1 MSNRKLRLGFIGAGW
16 WAAEYQM
23 PWFASRDD
31 VELVSVCRLGRVEL
45 MQVRDRF
52 GFAHATEDYRELLA
66 QALDAVVVSSPHTMH
81 FEHARAALEAGR
93 HVMVEKPMCTRARDA
108 RELAAL
114 AQAKGLHVLAP
125 QGWNF
130 TPYVRAARAL
140 VNPAPNPSSPPLRSE
155 DLRPKGE
162 VSSGSPFRGLG
173 GGRGIG
179 AVRHIVCQMA
189 SALGD
194 LMAGRP
200 MVETEGQTFRPSAST
215 WADPARAGG
224 YGWGQLAHA
233 LGVMFALADVQPES
247 VFAQMGRSP
256 TGADY
261 YDAITTTFTNGAT
274 AAISG
279 SATIPKA
286 SGAQHDRSKG
296 YQIDIRIFGTEGM
309 LLFDIERE
317 RLEIRRDD
325 GHNTTI
331 PMKPGDGDYPASVPW
346 QTFVDLVSGRT
357 NENPMDAALGVKV
370 VEVLE
375 AAYRSADSGS
385 RVTIHEL

>member
-1 MSNRKLRLGFIGAGW
+1 MSAKLRLGFIGAGW

-23 PWFASRDD
+23 PWFAARDD
-31 VELVSVCRLGRVEL
+31 VQLISVCRLGIAEL
-45 MQVRDRF
+45 AQVRDQF

-66 QALDAVVVSSPHTMH
+66 QDLDAVVVASPHVLH
-81 FEHARAALEAGR
+81 FEHAQAALSAGK

-108 RELAAL
+108 RVLAAL
-114 AQAKGLHVLAP
+114 AQTKGLHMLVP

-130 TPYVRAARAL
+130 TPYVREARAL
-140 VNPAPNPSSPPLRSE
+140 VNPTPSPSPRA
-155 DLRPKGE
+155 
-162 VSSGSPFRGLG
+162 
-173 GGRGIG
+173 GRGVG
-179 AVRHIVCQMA
+179 EPRHIVCQMA

-200 MVETEGQTFRPSAST
+200 MAETEGQAFRPPAST
-215 WADPARAGG
+215 WADPANAGG

-233 LGVMFALADVQPES
+233 LGVMFALADMQPES
-247 VFAQMGRSP
+247 VFAHMGRSP
-256 TGADY
+256 SGADY
-261 YDAITTTFTNGAT
+261 YDAITATFTNGAT

-279 SATIPKA
+279 SATIPKP

-309 LLFDIERE
+309 LLLDIERE

-325 GHNTTI
+325 GNNTII
-331 PMKPGDGDYPASVPW
+331 PLKPGDGDYPASAPW
-346 QTFVDLVSGRT
+346 QTFVDLVLGRT
-357 NENPMDAALGVKV
+357 DKNPMDAELGVKV

-375 AAYRSADSGS
+375 AAYRSADSGT